1 MDNNTQLPLGNTEVI
16 HLKRLNLPV
25 PLRVPDIWGQAKDQ
39 PAQISVHLTLSP
51 GFSTAASLDALDES
65 TVHYGQLAKA
75 IQGVVKSTSAEAGAF
90 RCVDAF
96 STVQNVVKAMAMR
109 RDGSCRLS
117 RFETV
122 IHAPKASL
130 YGDGVDLAA
139 LFEYDDGEWNDGRFT
154 LSLLNMRLMVLIGV
168 NDKERTG
175 RQPVIVDLD
184 LHVRPHAVADSEKDI
199 KFDRLFIVEASL
211 VKVGSPGAI
220 DIVKKVPEGDSVL
233 TV

>member
-1 MDNNTQLPLGNTEVI
+1 MNNGTQLSLGNTDII
-16 HLKRLNLPV
+16 HLKRLILPV
-25 PLRVPDIWGQAKDQ
+25 PLTIPDIWGHAKDQ
-39 PAQISVHLTLSP
+39 PAQVSVHLTLDP
-51 GFSTAASLDALDES
+51 GFSTAATLDALDEN

-75 IQGVVKSTSAEAGAF
+75 IQGIAKSTSTEAGAF
-90 RCVDAF
+90 SCVEAF
-96 STVQNVVKAMAMR
+96 NAVQNVVKTMAIR
-109 RDGSCRLS
+109 KDGSCRLS

-130 YGDGVDLAA
+130 HGDGIDLAA
-139 LFEYDDGEWNDGRFT
+139 WFEYDNGEWKDGRFT

-175 RQPVIVDLD
+175 RQPVVVDLD
-184 LHVRPHAVADSEKDI
+184 LHVRPHAVAESEKDI

-220 DIVKKVPEGDSVL
+220 DIVKKVHEGDSVL